1 MRANLVSPGA
11 NRRAAAITTVALLVV
26 CQSFQGLVVG
36 GVALFLPKIRD
47 DLHLTFTQG
56 GTLSA
61 ASTLVYAFMQIPA
74 GYLADRFG
82 PRRLFFIGALG
93 TNFFGLTFGLL
104 SSFPLA
110 VANQACQGFFRSLLF
125 APGLVLIST
134 WFPPNRRATAMGLY
148 VAGGF
153 SSNIVLNLVGPT
165 LANHFG
171 WRMPFL
177 TFSLFGLAAAVAYIR
192 FAKDAVAPSPARA
205 GVREALS
212 LFRYP
217 VMWILGGIQYV
228 RLAVV
233 LGTAFWL
240 PSLFVDEKGFSLT
253 TSGLLIALGAI
264 VTAPSNFLGGYV
276 SDRLRN
282 PYIVIGVS
290 LGVLSVTTSLFVL
303 TDSLVALAGTMCLNA
318 IFLQLYFGPLFAVPV
333 EFLGAERAGISS
345 GFSNMFANLGGFT
358 FAYTI
363 GALKDATGSF
373 EVGFFALSTA
383 CVVALVLTLVLAL
396 RREHWANSLKRA
408 TSPPR
413 LGTEHAALETGD
425 V

>member
-1 MRANLVSPGA
+1 MQHRPVPPGA
-11 NRRAAAITTVALLVV
+11 SRRTAAIVTIALLVV

-47 DLHLTFTQG
+47 DLDLTFTQG

-61 ASTLVYAFMQIPA
+61 SSTFVYALMQIPA

-125 APGLVLIST
+125 APGLVLITS
-134 WFPPNRRATAMGLY
+134 WFPPNRRASAMGLY

-153 SSNIVLNLVGPT
+153 SSNILLNLIGPT
-165 LANHFG
+165 LANEYG

-177 TFSLFGLAAAVAYIR
+177 TFSVAGIVIALAYLR
-192 FAKDAVAPSPARA
+192 FANDAAPPSTNGARI
-205 GVREALS
+205 GEALQ

-233 LGTAFWL
+233 LGTSFWL
-240 PSLFVDEKGFSLT
+240 PSLFVEEKGFSLAA
-253 TSGLLIALGAI
+253 SGLLIALGAVI
-264 VTAPSNFLGGYV
+264 TAPSNFFGGYI
-276 SDRLRN
+276 SDRLGN
-282 PYIVIGVS
+282 PYIVIG
-290 LGVLSVTTSLFVL
+290 TSLFMLATTTALFVAV
-303 TDSLVALAGTMCLNA
+303 DSTIALAATMGVNA

-333 EFLGAERAGISS
+333 EFLGPQRAGISS

-363 GALKDATGSF
+363 GALKDLTGSF
-373 EVGFFALSTA
+373 AVGFYTLSGA
-383 CVVALVLTLVLAL
+383 CVVALALTTVLAL
-396 RREHWANSLKRA
+396 RREHWAASMPFANA
-408 TSPPR
+408 PP
-413 LGTEHAALETGD
+413 APQPS
-425 V
+425 

>member
-1 MRANLVSPGA
+1 MS
-11 NRRAAAITTVALLVV
+11 RRTAAITTVTLLVV

-36 GVALFLPKIRD
+36 GVALFLPRIRA
-47 DLHLTFTQG
+47 DLDLTFTQG

-93 TNFFGLTFGLL
+93 TNLFGLTFGLL

-110 VANQACQGFFRSLLF
+110 VANQAFQGFFRSLLF
-125 APGLVLIST
+125 APGLVLISS

-153 SSNIVLNLVGPT
+153 SSNIILNLVGPP
-165 LANHFG
+165 LVNEFG
-171 WRMPFL
+171 WRMPFI
-177 TFSLFGLAAAVAYIR
+177 TFSLIGIASALAYLKFARDAAPRTPGHA
-192 FAKDAVAPSPARA
+192 S
-205 GVREALS
+205 VREALQ

-233 LGTAFWL
+233 LGTGFWL
-240 PSLFVDEKGFSLT
+240 PSLFVEEKGFSLAAT
-253 TSGLLIALGAI
+253 GLLIALGA
-264 VTAPSNFLGGYV
+264 VLTAPSNFFGGYI

-282 PYIVIGVS
+282 PYLVIGTS
-290 LGVLSVTTSLFVL
+290 LVMLAITTSLFVVI
-303 TDSLVALAGTMCLNA
+303 DSAIWLAATMGVNA

-333 EFLGAERAGISS
+333 ELLGSQRAGLST

-363 GALKDATGSF
+363 GALKDVTGSF
-373 EVGFFALSTA
+373 EVGFFALSGA
-383 CVVALVLTLVLAL
+383 CIVALVLTAVLAL
-396 RREHWANSLKRA
+396 WRERWAQSF
-408 TSPPR
+408 R
-413 LGTEHAALETGD
+413 LAPIPGAP
-425 V
+425 